1 MTIIMIIIIIIIFI
15 NQSLNIKKKLRILLI
30 PIIKE
35 IILHFNCLIYLLI
48 IMFIQFK
55 ILITLVIINLAT
67 I

>member
-1 MTIIMIIIIIIIFI
+1 MTIIMIIIIIIIYI

-35 IILHFNCLIYLLI
+35 IILYFNCLIYLLI

-55 ILITLVIINLAT
+55 ILITLVIINLA
-67 I
+67 II